1 LMRALCQK
9 YAAPY
14 AGARL
19 QTTLESIHGPR
30 PIPPSPPA
38 PADSS
43 QSRVDRD
50 PSRSRPMGSL
60 TKALTARPESRH
72 CHGGSSADNGPRPAA
87 QAQARPTIGPR
98 PSRPPSPGPHHD
110 SDDDSDPQL
119 RPAASSPACS
129 AAAPSPAP
137 PRLPRFHEVRHEPLK
152 GSDPPGPRAGRCRP
166 IGPRRGRDRRLGGG
180 HGPPRPPPTGP
191 SSPWSNC
198 RRHKIIIASVRLR
211 HY

>member
-1 LMRALCQK
+1 MQRRMQARVSRPHSSPSMVPGPSLPVHPLRPTPASLAWTETQVE
-9 YAAPY
+9 AAPWGLSRRLSRPGPSH
-14 AGARL
+14 ATVTGAQAPTMDLAR
-19 QTTLESIHGPR
+19 
-30 PIPPSPPA
+30 PPA
-38 PADSS
+38 
-43 QSRVDRD
+43 
-50 PSRSRPMGSL
+50 RPRL
-60 TKALTARPESRH
+60 
-72 CHGGSSADNGPRPAA
+72 AA
-87 QAQARPTIGPR
+87 QAQAQPTIGPR

-110 SDDDSDPQL
+110 SDDDSDPRL

-129 AAAPSPAP
+129 AAAPSPAL

-166 IGPRRGRDRRLGGG
+166 IGQRRGRDRRLGGG

-198 RRHKIIIASVRLR
+198 RQHKIISASVRLR